1 MAPRERQKLQPK
13 SNTPARDYEWEPSTY
28 NQLSNRMEENV
39 RFTGDKEDSWKRDFW
54 TARNP
59 QTGQKITESTID
71 RGTDTISNRFVYPSG
86 QWDDSITGE
95 SGQLKGPQTWD
106 YDPASWTGDNSGI
119 LTYGRD
125 YLFNG
130 GGSVRSRT
138 NRPNMRDVAGP
149 TQIERILQDNT
160 SRPST
165 GGMDLDMLR
174 NLQQAPGVIDRMIR
188 EETPPGGG
196 VIKPQNPTL
205 PPWQRYNDIGEGSF
219 WNVQAPQ
226 QTEDNL
232 GIMAALNQQGN
243 SKKWYEDNNLSFGI
257 SLDPRPN
264 VSTEPEYNSGI
275 SGVDYTPVDYTPVDY
290 SPDGEGRWLTESPT
304 GNKFLSYMVNQA
316 EKAGFASQES
326 VDYMQNAI
334 EGGGIPLWGGYAR
347 PTWEDDNYGFMWKKG
362 G

>member
-1 MAPRERQKLQPK
+1 MSIMDFFESQGTAV
-13 SNTPARDYEWEPSTY
+13 PSTGSSGGDWKDWF
-28 NQLSNRMEENV
+28 LDME
-39 RFTGDKEDSWKRDFW
+39 G
-54 TARNP
+54 RNP
-59 QTGQKITESTID
+59 FGRTASPSPDSGRGDWID
-71 RGTDTISNRFVYPSG
+71 WYLNREGFAGRFEGSRRPRH
-86 QWDDSITGE
+86 
-95 SGQLKGPQTWD
+95 
-106 YDPASWTGDNSGI
+106 
-119 LTYGRD
+119 GRD

-174 NLQQAPGVIDRMIR
+174 NLQQAPGVIDRIIR

-196 VIKPQNPTL
+196 VIKPENPRL

-219 WNVQAPQ
+219 WNVRAPQ

-232 GIMAALNQQGN
+232 GIMTALAKAKANNQQGN
-243 SKKWYEDNNLSFGI
+243 SKKWLEEDNNLSFDI

-264 VSTEPEYNSGI
+264 GPEYNSGI
-275 SGVDYTPVDYTPVDY
+275 SGLSPELYSDYSPSSSVVDY
-290 SPDGEGRWLTESPT
+290 SPDGGGRWLTGSPW
-304 GNKFLSYMVNQA
+304 GQKLLSYAANEWA
-316 EKAGFASQES
+316 TPGS
-326 VDYMQNAI
+326 VEYLQDAI
-334 EGGGIPLWGGYAR
+334 EGGGIPVWGGYAK
-347 PTWEDDNYGFMWKKG
+347 PIIDWEDDNYGFMWEKG